1 MIPICQ
7 NLYRGEEKMNNRL
20 VILGTNEYQN
30 PLIIRAK
37 ELGYETHVFGWK
49 TGAIG
54 ETTADVYHDVNIMDY
69 ETLWEEVKK
78 VDPCGVAS
86 IASELAMHPMN
97 FLLRKIGIPCNSI
110 ETENIATNKYLMRC
124 AMRDAGID
132 GPRFVLV
139 EAGFDKS
146 CIAQFEYP
154 LIIKPVDLSSSRGVM
169 KINSEADLDDAINYA
184 MGWSKTK
191 QCILEEFIEGPE
203 YSGESIAYNGQYK
216 LLVVTEK
223 STTGAP
229 HFVETGHKQ
238 PADLSEEMLKK
249 VEHTLYKAFASM
261 GIKYGAI
268 HPEFRVTK
276 EGRICFMEIGARM
289 GGDCIGSDLVPISS
303 GYDYM
308 GMVISCGCGKEPS
321 FEKIREPKEARIKY
335 IITKDDYDEYLRIQR
350 ETPEIITRHSNIAE
364 LSDTPILKSADRAG
378 YYITAN

>member
-1 MIPICQ
+1 
-7 NLYRGEEKMNNRL
+7 MNNKL

-54 ETTADVYHDVNIMDY
+54 ETTADVYHNVNIMDY
-69 ETLWEEVKK
+69 ETLWEEVQK
-78 VDPCGVAS
+78 VQPCGVAS

-97 FLLRKIGIPCNSI
+97 YLLRKMGIPCNSL
-110 ETENIATNKYLMRC
+110 ETETIATNKYLMRC
-124 AMRDAGID
+124 AMRDGGVD
-132 GPRFVLV
+132 GPRFTLV
-139 EAGFDKS
+139 EEGFNPEVLAD
-146 CIAQFEYP
+146 FEYP

-169 KINSEADLDDAINYA
+169 KINTPEELDEAIAYA
-184 MGWSKTK
+184 MSWSKAK
-191 QCILEEFIEGPE
+191 QAILEEFIEGPE
-203 YSGESIAYNGQYK
+203 YSGESIAYNGKYK

-238 PADLSEEMLKK
+238 PANLSPDMLKK
-249 VEHTLYKAFASM
+249 VEKTLYKAFASM
-261 GIKYGAI
+261 GIKYGAV
-268 HPEFRVTK
+268 HPEFRITK

-308 GMVISCGCGKEPS
+308 GMVIACGCGKEPS
-321 FEKIREPKEARIKY
+321 FEKIRETKEARIKY
-335 IITKDDYDEYLRIQR
+335 IITKEDLAEFERIKK
-350 ETPEIITRHSNIAE
+350 EEPEVITRCSEIKE
-364 LSDTPILKSADRAG
+364 LTENPILKSADRAG
-378 YYITAN
+378 YYITAR

>member
-1 MIPICQ
+1 
-7 NLYRGEEKMNNRL
+7 MNNRL

-30 PLIIRAK
+30 PLIVRAK

-49 TGAIG
+49 TGAVG
-54 ETTADVYHDVNIMDY
+54 ESTADVYHDVNIMDY
-69 ETLWEEVKK
+69 DTLWEEVKK

-97 FLLRKIGIPCNSI
+97 FLLRKLGIPCNSI
-110 ETENIATNKYLMRC
+110 ETETIATNKYLMRC

-132 GPRFVLV
+132 GPRFILV
-139 EAGFDKS
+139 EEGFDS
-146 CIAQFEYP
+146 SEIADFEYP

-169 KINSEADLDDAINYA
+169 KINTPEELSQAIEYA
-184 MGWSKTK
+184 MSWSKTK
-191 QCILEEFIEGPE
+191 QCILEEFIEGSE

-238 PADLSEEMLKK
+238 PADLSQGVLNK
-249 VEHTLYKAFASM
+249 VEETLYRAFASM

-268 HPEFRVTK
+268 HPEFRITK
-276 EGRICFMEIGARM
+276 EGRVCFMEIGARM
-289 GGDCIGSDLVPISS
+289 GGDCIGSDLVPLST

-308 GMVISCGCGKEPS
+308 GMVIACGCGEEPS
-321 FEKIREPKEARIKY
+321 FEKICEPREARIKY
-335 IITKDDYDEYLRIQR
+335 IITKADFEEYERIKK
-350 ETPEIITRHSNIAE
+350 EEPEVITRSSEIKA
-364 LSDTPILKSADRAG
+364 LSDNPILKSADRAG
-378 YYITAN
+378 YYITAR

>member
-1 MIPICQ
+1 
-7 NLYRGEEKMNNRL
+7 MNNRL

-30 PLIIRAK
+30 PLILRAK

-54 ETTADVYHDVNIMDY
+54 ESTADVYHDVNIMDY
-69 ETLWEEVKK
+69 KTLWNK
-78 VDPCGVAS
+78 VQKVNPCGVAS

-97 FLLRKIGIPCNSI
+97 FLLRKMGIPCNSI
-110 ETENIATNKYLMRC
+110 ETERIATNKYLMRC
-124 AMRDAGID
+124 VMRDNGID
-132 GPRFVLV
+132 GPLFTLV
-139 EAGFDKS
+139 EEGFDKS
-146 CIAQFEYP
+146 CVKEFEYP

-169 KINSEADLDDAINYA
+169 KINTENDLGGAIEYA

-216 LLVVTEK
+216 LLAITEK
-223 STTGAP
+223 TTTGAP

-238 PADLSEEMLKK
+238 PANLSVDVIRR
-249 VEHTLYKAFASM
+249 VEDTLYKAFAAM
-261 GIKYGAI
+261 GIRYGAV
-268 HPEFRVTK
+268 HPEFKITK

-308 GMVISCGCGKEPS
+308 GMVISCGCGKEPN
-321 FEKIREPKEARIKY
+321 FEKIREPREARIKY
-335 IITKDDYDEYLRIQR
+335 IITKEDLDEFHRIQK
-350 ETPEIITRHSNIAE
+350 ETPEIITRHSVIDEVTDN
-364 LSDTPILKSADRAG
+364 PILKSADRAG
-378 YYITAN
+378 YYITAI

>member
-1 MIPICQ
+1 
-7 NLYRGEEKMNNRL
+7 MNNKL

-30 PLIIRAK
+30 PLIVRAK

-54 ETTADVYHDVNIMDY
+54 ETTADVYHNVNIMDY
-69 ETLWEEVKK
+69 ELLWQEVQK
-78 VDPCGVAS
+78 VNPCGVAS

-97 FLLRKIGIPCNSI
+97 YLLRKMGIPCNSL

-124 AMRDAGID
+124 AMHDGGVD
-132 GPRFVLV
+132 GPRFTLV
-139 EAGFDKS
+139 EEEFDKNVL
-146 CIAQFEYP
+146 AEFEYP

-169 KINSEADLDDAINYA
+169 KINTPDDLDEAIEYA

-191 QCILEEFIEGPE
+191 QCILEEFIEGQE
-203 YSGESIAYNGQYK
+203 YSGESIAYNGEYK

-238 PADLSEEMLKK
+238 PADLSPEMLKK
-249 VEHTLYKAFASM
+249 VEETLYKAFASM
-261 GIKYGAI
+261 GIKYGAV
-268 HPEFRVTK
+268 HPEFRITK

-308 GMVISCGCGKEPS
+308 GMVISCGCGKRPS
-321 FEKIREPKEARIKY
+321 FEKICEPKEARIKY
-335 IITKDDYDEYLRIQR
+335 IITQEDLAEYERIMR
-350 ETPEIITRHSNIAE
+350 EEPGVIIRSSEIKVLPNNE
-364 LSDTPILKSADRAG
+364 ILKSADRAG
-378 YYITAN
+378 YYITAR

>member
-1 MIPICQ
+1 
-7 NLYRGEEKMNNRL
+7 MNNRL

-69 ETLWEEVKK
+69 EKLWEEVQK
-78 VDPCGVAS
+78 VNPCGVAS

-97 FLLRKIGIPCNSI
+97 YLLRKMGIPCNSL
-110 ETENIATNKYLMRC
+110 ETETIATNKYLMRC
-124 AMRDAGID
+124 AMRDGGVD
-132 GPRFVLV
+132 GPRFTLV
-139 EAGFDKS
+139 EEGFDFS
-146 CIAQFEYP
+146 CLKDFEYP

-169 KINSEADLDDAINYA
+169 KINSAEELENAIAYA
-184 MGWSKTK
+184 MSWSKTK

-203 YSGESIAYNGQYK
+203 YSGESIAYAGKYK

-238 PADLSEEMLKK
+238 PANLSAEMLEK
-249 VEHTLYKAFASM
+249 VEKTLYKAFASM
-261 GIKYGAI
+261 GIQYGAV
-268 HPEFRVTK
+268 HPEFRITK
-276 EGRICFMEIGARM
+276 EGRICFMEIGVRM

-308 GMVISCGCGKEPS
+308 GMVIACGCGKEPS

-335 IITKDDYDEYLRIQR
+335 IITKEDLEEFLRIQK
-350 ETPEIITRHSNIAE
+350 ETPEIITRHSDIKE
-364 LSDTPILKSADRAG
+364 LSDDPILKSADRAG
-378 YYITAN
+378 YYITAV

>member
-1 MIPICQ
+1 
-7 NLYRGEEKMNNRL
+7 MNNRL

-30 PLIIRAK
+30 PLIVRAK

-54 ETTADVYHDVNIMDY
+54 ETTADVYHNVNILDY
-69 ETLWEEVKK
+69 DKLWEEVQK

-97 FLLRKIGIPCNSI
+97 FLLRKMGIPCNSL
-110 ETENIATNKYLMRC
+110 ETETIATNKYLMRC
-124 AMRDAGID
+124 AMRDGGVD
-132 GPRFVLV
+132 GPRFTLV
-139 EAGFDKS
+139 EEGFDRS
-146 CIAQFEYP
+146 CLKDFDYP

-169 KINSEADLDDAINYA
+169 KINSEAELDEAIEYA

-203 YSGESIAYNGQYK
+203 YSGESIAYAGNYK

-238 PADLSEEMLKK
+238 PANLSPEMLKK
-249 VEHTLYKAFASM
+249 VEQTLYKAFASM
-261 GIKYGAI
+261 GIQYGAI
-268 HPEFRVTK
+268 HPEFRITK
-276 EGRICFMEIGARM
+276 DGRICFMEIGARM

-308 GMVISCGCGKEPS
+308 GMVIACGCGKAPS

-335 IITKDDYDEYLRIQR
+335 IITKDDMEEFLRIQR
-350 ETPEIITRHSNIAE
+350 DTPEIITRHSDMKE
-364 LSDTPILKSADRAG
+364 VSDNPILKSADRAG
-378 YYITAN
+378 YYITAV